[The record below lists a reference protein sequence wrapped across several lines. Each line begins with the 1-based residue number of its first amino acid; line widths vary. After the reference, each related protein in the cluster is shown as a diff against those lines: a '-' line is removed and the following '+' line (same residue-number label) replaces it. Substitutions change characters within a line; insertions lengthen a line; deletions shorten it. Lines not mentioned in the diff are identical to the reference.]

1 MEEAKSMSAT
11 KALATV
17 PAKLRIEGANWMK
30 MILVSALIL
39 GATLSACGQV
49 STTAIEELH
58 AGARSFEAGQFVA
71 AQQHFE
77 KAIILEPRY
86 RYGQLLLAR
95 ALEFQYRPGVQ
106 SRANTAIAHKAIS
119 TYKNY
124 LTTDPQNEIAF
135 GSVATLYGSIRENEL
150 RRLWILERA
159 KLESAP
165 KAQRAEC
172 YIVLAS
178 YQWNCSFELREKPA
192 GIDAKSL
199 SRARQCVFDGLELT
213 DKAIALDSANDLSWF
228 YKAVLLREMDEL
240 GEKEGRTSKRAHFNR
255 LADEAEARSQEL
267 GMKRPNTSDADE
279 ANPVTGDKELDKM
292 FYVPF
297 KLIYLAAPV
306 PIKPV

>member
-1 MEEAKSMSAT
+1 MKLI
-11 KALATV
+11 LASV
-17 PAKLRIEGANWMK
+17 
-30 MILVSALIL
+30 LIL
-39 GATLSACGQV
+39 GATLSAFGQV
-49 STTAIEELH
+49 STRAIEELH
-58 AGARSFEAGQFVA
+58 AGARSYEDGQFVA

-77 KAIILEPRY
+77 KAVALEPGY
-86 RYGQLLLAR
+86 RYGQLLLGL
-95 ALEFQYRPGVQ
+95 ALHAQYRPGIQ
-106 SRANTAIAHKAIS
+106 SRANTALVRKAIS
-119 TYKNY
+119 TYKKY
-124 LTTDPQNEIAF
+124 LTIDPQNEKAF
-135 GSVATLYGSIRENEL
+135 GYVALLYRSIGEIEL
-150 RRLWILERA
+150 RRLWVLQRA

-192 GIDAKSL
+192 GIDAKGL
-199 SRARQCVFDGLELT
+199 TVARQCVLNGLELI

-228 YKAVLLREMDEL
+228 YKAVLLREMDKL
-240 GEKEGRTSKRAHFNR
+240 GEKEGRTSKRARFNR

-306 PIKPV
+306 PIKPG